1 MLKDIYKNL
10 IDEDD
15 IIMEEESK
23 EAVSSM
29 QHTHTASISEIQLR
43 QHNSGYS
50 NNTGYE
56 ISKLVK
62 LIKQN
67 SNGQSELG
75 KNNSYNNSSVNQEP
89 RVQTGRQP
97 ISSENE
103 IKELYGTA
111 RKTDESGSITA
122 EKLLKNSEK
131 RTTGKKPKKLENL
144 KIEIAR
150 FDDILR
156 QTPKNDVSSFLNEKI
171 EDIEI
176 KSKTV
181 TPKSE
186 KPSEEK

>member
-1 MLKDIYKNL
+1 M
-10 IDEDD
+10 
-15 IIMEEESK
+15 
-23 EAVSSM
+23 
-29 QHTHTASISEIQLR
+29 
-43 QHNSGYS
+43 
-50 NNTGYE
+50 
-56 ISKLVK
+56 
-62 LIKQN
+62 
-67 SNGQSELG
+67 G

-111 RKTDESGSITA
+111 RKTDESGSVTA

-131 RTTGKKPKKLENL
+131 GTTGKKQRKLEHL

-156 QTPKNDVSSFLNEKI
+156 STPKNDVSSFLNEKI
-171 EDIEI
+171 EDIES

-186 KPSEEK
+186 KP